1 MNSNITLRS
10 NIYVNKTARRDDREF
25 LSKVKDYR
33 VLKKLINDPSVI
45 GYNGADWLSV
55 TQNDILLQG
64 DPQCSLEIGTKS
76 WGVPVGEDRMRCRC
90 EQTTCSRYH
99 QCAQLWNFDE
109 IVREPVD
116 DNVGRSVEKTH
127 NLPLYN
133 ADSDSDVTDTP
144 IDLAPQTVPEVSAEP
159 IQWDNPVIEPAT
171 DILRQEQPVKE
182 NIASETPSSPEV
194 PLKPVGSDVPVPEK
208 QLDTNTIQIVDQAKI
223 IDAPTDV
230 RIWVNAG
237 PGTGK
242 TYTVIQRLLRLL
254 QKGTESTI
262 LVLCFSKNAVQE
274 IRNRLTDVLGRQVD
288 ALIED
293 GQLVIRT
300 YDSFASYL
308 LDDELNTAWD
318 YDRRIEEFIKMLKR
332 NSGTLNEM
340 IAYLVVDEI
349 QDTVGVR
356 ARMLLAMLDEL
367 SCGVLLLG
375 DRCQAIFDWTTR
387 ETGDMSYDAFAE
399 QLAQRQFM
407 RLELKGNHRQE
418 VELAGMG
425 DQLRDKM
432 LRDDEEAQKAAVEVF
447 KTWVRGKW
455 RDYTIKGLPQVIGGD
470 GDLVLTRT
478 NGEAARISQS
488 LFESASQ
495 VNHIMKQ
502 STGHRSLA
510 PWIALVLRDS
520 DGRNMSRDLFMK
532 NARQYAIA
540 DPEEKWE
547 VLKSIDGYP
556 HAPTLHIPEVLKAL
570 SQKDG
575 IPDICMNRYESCAVV
590 STVHRAKGSE
600 AEHVYWL
607 DGPLLYDAEQGEEG
621 ALKDALRAAYVAATR
636 AKHDIHLL
644 TADKKFYMK
653 LTSGGRWIRTG
664 LGKNGKKYCSGIAFQ
679 PEDTDEASFA
689 DDVSGIDAQ
698 EILSTLEP
706 GMPVTLYPNSE
717 MRRFEI
723 FFDGMR
729 IGTTSETFTDALFG
743 GFDETNHNKNWPTSI
758 PDVYITS
765 IVTVIAPGCPGVAQQ
780 YSQSGCWLGIELGGF
795 PTLEWY

>member
-10 NIYVNKTARRDDREF
+10 NIYINKTARRDDRGF

-33 VLKKLINDPSVI
+33 VLKRLLNDPSVL
-45 GYNGADWLSV
+45 GYNGPDWLSAM
-55 TQNDILLQG
+55 QRDILAQG
-64 DPQCSLEIGTKS
+64 DPQCSLENGTRS
-76 WGVPVGEDRMRCRC
+76 WGVPVGGDRMRCRC

-99 QCAQLWNFDE
+99 QCSQLWNFDE
-109 IVREPVD
+109 IVRDPTEEA
-116 DNVGRSVEKTH
+116 GKIQMIKT
-127 NLPLYN
+127 NDLPLYSDDG
-133 ADSDSDVTDTP
+133 DSWVDETP
-144 IDLAPQTVPEVSAEP
+144 IDPAPNNEPEMPVEP
-159 IQWDNPVIEPAT
+159 IEEDIPSIVPVTDVPHQEEPVQKAIVT
-171 DILRQEQPVKE
+171 KT
-182 NIASETPSSPEV
+182 ASNEEV
-194 PLKPVGSDVPVPEK
+194 PPEPKETDEPVPTK
-208 QLDTNTIQIVDQAKI
+208 RLDEDTIQVVDQAQI
-223 IDAPTDV
+223 IEAPVDV

-254 QKGTESTI
+254 QDGGEGTV
-262 LVLCFSKNAVQE
+262 LVLCFSRNAVQE

-300 YDSFASYL
+300 YDSFASYM

-332 NSGTLNEM
+332 NNGTLNEM
-340 IAYLVVDEI
+340 IAYLIVDEI

-375 DRCQAIFDWTTR
+375 DRCQAIFDWTIR
-387 ETGDMSYDAFAE
+387 EVGDMSYDAFAN
-399 QLAQRQFM
+399 QLTQRQFM

-418 VELAGMG
+418 AELAGMG

-432 LRDDEEAQKAAVEVF
+432 LRDDEEAQKAAVEGF

-455 RDYTIKGLPQVIGGD
+455 REYTIKGLPQVIGGN

-488 LFESASQ
+488 LFDSASQ

-510 PWIALVLRDS
+510 PWIALVLRDG
-520 DGRNMSRDLFMK
+520 DGRNMSKDTFMN
-532 NARQYAIA
+532 NAKQYAVT
-540 DPEEKWE
+540 DPDKKWA
-547 VLKSIDGYP
+547 VLKSIDGHP
-556 HAPTLHIPEVLKAL
+556 HALTLHIPEVLKAL

-575 IPDICMNRYESCAVV
+575 IPDLCLNRYEDCAVV

-653 LTSGGRWIRTG
+653 LTRGGRWIRTG
-664 LGKNGKKYCSGIAFQ
+664 FSKNGKQYCSGIAFQ

-717 MRRFEI
+717 LRRFEI

-729 IGTTSETFTDALFG
+729 IGTTSGTFTDALFG
-743 GFDETNHNKNWPTSI
+743 GFDETNHTKNWPTAI

-795 PTLEWY
+795 PMLEWY